1 MKSGKKPVKNSN
13 NHTDKDSHKKQIL
26 KVLKEKFRGISTTSE
41 LADEI
46 GISWNTAEKY
56 LLELTLDGH
65 VQRMKKTGVNLW
77 ILGELESNIVGGGN

>member
-1 MKSGKKPVKNSN
+1 MKSGKKPNDSSSNSS
-13 NHTDKDSHKKQIL
+13 DKDNYKKLIL
-26 KVLKEKFRGISTTSE
+26 RLLKDKFKGISTTSE

-56 LLELTLDGH
+56 LLELTIDGL

-77 ILGELESNIVGGGN
+77 IMNEVVLNAE